1 MDLRTWNENI
11 YEKKYVQFVPEQI
24 EKVVDIY
31 HRWQAAGTDG
41 TNFAEPELY
50 RSVGIEEI
58 KENGWS
64 LVPSR
69 YIEFVDRDT
78 NIDYESVMSEAS
90 KNVASLLARQEA
102 NDAALRKAFAA
113 LGFNLE
119 TKNKIKNYGNQ

>member
-31 HRWQAAGTDG
+31 HRWQGLGTEG

-78 NIDYESVMSEAS
+78 NIDYEAVMSDAS
-90 KNVASLLARQEA
+90 KTVASLLARQEA
-102 NDAALRKAFAA
+102 NDAALRKACAA

-119 TKNKIKNYGNQ
+119 

>member
-1 MDLRTWNENI
+1 MVE
-11 YEKKYVQFVPEQI
+11 
-24 EKVVDIY
+24 IY
-31 HRWQAAGTDG
+31 HRWQADGTDG

-78 NIDYESVMSEAS
+78 NIDYEAVMSEAS
-90 KNVASLLARQEA
+90 KTVASLLARQEA
-102 NDAALRKAFAA
+102 NDAALRKAFAT

-119 TKNKIKNYGNQ
+119 TKI

>member
-1 MDLRTWNENI
+1 MV
-11 YEKKYVQFVPEQI
+11 YS
-24 EKVVDIY
+24 
-31 HRWQAAGTDG
+31 
-41 TNFAEPELY
+41 NFAEPELY

-78 NIDYESVMSEAS
+78 NIDYESVMTEAS
-90 KNVASLLARQEA
+90 KKVSSLLARQEA
-102 NDAALRKAFAA
+102 NDADLRKAFAT

-119 TKNKIKNYGNQ
+119 